1 MKKTI
6 IFTILLLALGCTTF
20 NSNNDSQKA
29 ILVVHGGAG
38 SLSTDLMSDSLQ
50 QAVEDKIAGALLA
63 GRKHLVEGGNSLE
76 AVRIAVNILEDSP
89 LFNAGKG
96 AVFTHEGTHELDA
109 SIMDGQTGQAGAVAG
124 VKNLKN
130 PIDAAWAVMKHS
142 NHVLLSG
149 RGAETFAV
157 NRGLDTVSQDYFFT
171 QKNFERHLKGL
182 RQENEKYGTV
192 GAVAIDL
199 EGNIAAGT
207 STGGMTNKRYGRL
220 GDVPIIG
227 AGTYAENGVCGIS
240 ATGHGEYFIR
250 NVVAYDIA
258 ARIKYGGHSLS
269 ESANKVIMHKLKEID
284 GAGGIIGLDADKN
297 VVMPFNT
304 NAMPRGYID
313 TNGEPV
319 VLINP

>member
-6 IFTILLLALGCTTF
+6 IFTILLLALGCSTF

-50 QAVEDKIAGALLA
+50 QAVEDKIAEALLA
-63 GRKHLVEGGNSLE
+63 GRKHLTEGGNSLE

-130 PIDAAWAVMKHS
+130 PIDAALAVMEHS

-149 RGAETFAV
+149 RGAEIFAM

-171 QKNFERHLKGL
+171 QKNFERHIKGL
-182 RQENEKYGTV
+182 KQANEKYGTV

-258 ARIKYGGHSLS
+258 ARIKYGKYSLS
-269 ESANKVIMHKLKEID
+269 EAANKVIMYKLKEIG

-313 TNGEPV
+313 ANGEPV